1 MILSHEQQANNLT
14 STTRALS
21 KVVQLELELE
31 QVQPTAL
38 L

>member
-1 MILSHEQQANNLT
+1 MTHEQQAT
-14 STTRALS
+14 STTCALS

-31 QVQPTAL
+31 QAQPTAL